1 MGVGAFGGGPPPGV
15 EELYAAAYDRLVAVV
30 AAVAGDRH
38 EGEEAVQDA
47 FVRLLGQWE
56 TVSRYDDPEA
66 WLRKVALGFVSN
78 RRRKTRNGLRA
89 LLRTG
94 PTYEALPGP
103 GGEAVD
109 VRRALLRLPHPQR
122 EVLVLHYYVGLDGP
136 QIASHLDL
144 PLGTVKAR
152 LSRARRALA
161 PALVEEHDHA

>member
-1 MGVGAFGGGPPPGV
+1 MGVSGGGPPPEL
-15 EELYAAAYDRLVAVV
+15 EELYAAAYDRLVSVV

-38 EGEEAVQDA
+38 DGEEAVQDA
-47 FVRLLGQWE
+47 FVRLLGQWDR
-56 TVSRYDDPEA
+56 VSRYDDPEA

-78 RRRKTRNGLRA
+78 RRRKVRNGLRA

-103 GGEAVD
+103 GGDAVD
-109 VRRALLRLPHPQR
+109 VRRALLQLPHAQR
-122 EVLVLHYYVGLDGP
+122 EVLVLHYFVGLDGP
-136 QIASHLDL
+136 QIARQLEL

-161 PALVEEHDHA
+161 PALVEEMNDHA